1 MSLKSK
7 NTWIRRLGLASIAAL
22 VLGVA
27 TIPTAPADA
36 ALRVFGGP
44 DGINFAIVQHPHHDW
59 WRQPGGYYT
68 NPDSPYYQGWHG
80 YGWYR

>member
-7 NTWIRRLGLASIAAL
+7 NSWFRRLGLAAIAA
-22 VLGVA
+22 VALGTTTV
-27 TIPTAPADA
+27 PVAPAQA
-36 ALRVFGGP
+36 ALRLWGGP
-44 DGINFAIVQHPHHDW
+44 GGIHVGIVQHPHHDW

-68 NPDSPYYQGWHG
+68 NPDSPRYQG